1 MLGKLFKGRECKH
14 EIVDFLRSEVYL
26 ASESVQRL
34 RVLEVE
40 RVDNLSRNVF
50 PSSNVRSETTDRR
63 KEADALKYHG
73 TTTVA
78 MTCSD
83 GVVLCTDMRVT
94 AGYLYI
100 AHRQGKKVHKL
111 DSHVGV
117 TIAGTVAEAQS
128 MIDTLKY
135 YANIFKLE
143 NGKPIAVKSLARIS
157 ANILFQSRFFPLI
170 ADFLIGGWD
179 NIDGYSVYSVDF
191 FGAIT
196 KEDAV
201 STGSG
206 SPVALGIIEDQY
218 KKGMSVKQVVPI
230 AIQAVTAA
238 IKRNAG
244 TGDGF
249 DVAVITKE
257 GGYRELSREEKSQQ
271 LMAITGSRS
280 IG

>member
-1 MLGKLFKGRECKH
+1 MFPPNN
-14 EIVDFLRSEVYL
+14 
-26 ASESVQRL
+26 A
-34 RVLEVE
+34 
-40 RVDNLSRNVF
+40 RNGV
-50 PSSNVRSETTDRR
+50 VDRR
-63 KEADALKYHG
+63 KEVDALKYHG

-78 MTCSD
+78 LTCSD
-83 GVVLCTDMRVT
+83 GVVLCTDTRVT

-100 AHRQGKKVHKL
+100 AHRQGKKVHRI
-111 DSHVGV
+111 DDHVGV

-135 YANIFKLE
+135 YANLYKLE
-143 NGKPIAVKSLARIS
+143 NEKPIPVKSLGRIS
-157 ANILFQSRFFPLI
+157 ANIFFQNRYYPFI

-179 NIDGYSVYSVDF
+179 SIDGNVVYSVDF
-191 FGAIT
+191 FGALT

-206 SPVALGIIEDQY
+206 SPVAYGIIEDQY
-218 KKGMSVKQVVPI
+218 RKGMKVDQVVPI
-230 AIQAVTAA
+230 AIQAVIAA

-257 GGYRELSREEKSQQ
+257 SGYRELSKQAKEKQ
-271 LMAITGSRS
+271 LSAIPGSRN
-280 IG
+280 

>member
-1 MLGKLFKGRECKH
+1 
-14 EIVDFLRSEVYL
+14 
-26 ASESVQRL
+26 
-34 RVLEVE
+34 
-40 RVDNLSRNVF
+40 LSQNVF
-50 PSSNVRSETTDRR
+50 PSSNARSGVLDRR
-63 KEADALKYHG
+63 KEVDALKYHG

-78 MTCSD
+78 LTCSD

-100 AHRQGKKVHKL
+100 AHRHGKKVHKI
-111 DSHVGV
+111 DDHVGV

-135 YANIFKLE
+135 YANIYKLE
-143 NGKPIAVKSLARIS
+143 NQKPIPIKSLGRIS
-157 ANILFQSRFFPLI
+157 ANIFFANRYYPFI

-179 NIDGYSVYSVDF
+179 EEEKNVIYSVDF
-191 FGAIT
+191 FGALT

-206 SPVALGIIEDQY
+206 SPVAYGIIEDQY
-218 KKGMSVKQVVPI
+218 KKGMTVEQVIPI

-249 DVAVITKE
+249 DVAVITEKA
-257 GGYRELSREEKSQQ
+257 GYRELTKQEKEQQ
-271 LMAITGSRS
+271 LLAIPSSRS
-280 IG
+280 